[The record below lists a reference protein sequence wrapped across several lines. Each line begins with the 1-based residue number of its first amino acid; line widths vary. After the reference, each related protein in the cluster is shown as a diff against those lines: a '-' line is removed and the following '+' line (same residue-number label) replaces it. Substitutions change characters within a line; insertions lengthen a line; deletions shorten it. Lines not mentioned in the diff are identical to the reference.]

1 MQHLQIKRTKDGSH
15 TLWVPDLRESFH
27 SLHGA
32 ITESQMVFIDQG
44 LKYLCLPTDKKEV
57 SILEIG
63 LGTGLNALLTC
74 CYCQE
79 YKQKVQYTALEPF
92 PLSWELAGQLNYP
105 EYISNAQSSFWFKEL
120 HISTWD
126 NIEWLSPYFSI
137 LKKKQAIQH
146 HSILNQYD
154 LCYFDAFAPQKQP
167 DMWDLK
173 VLDIVRRSLKSSGVL
188 VTYCAQ
194 GHFKRNLKEL
204 GFQLECLPG
213 PPGKLE
219 MTRAVLHDQ

>member
-1 MQHLQIKRTKDGSH
+1 MRHLQIKRTKDGSD
-15 TLWVPDLRESFH
+15 TLWVPDIQESFH
-27 SLHGA
+27 SLNGA
-32 ITESQMVFIDQG
+32 ITESQQVFIDQG
-44 LKYLCLPTDKKEV
+44 LKYLCLSSGKDEV

-105 EYISNAQSSFWFKEL
+105 ERISNVQSTFWFKEL

-126 NIEWLSPYFSI
+126 NIEWLNPYFSI
-137 LKKKQAIQH
+137 LKKKEAIQH
-146 HSILNQYD
+146 HTVLNQYD
-154 LCYFDAFAPQKQP
+154 LCYFDAFAPVKQP
-167 DMWDLK
+167 NIWDIK
-173 VLDIVRRSLKSSGVL
+173 VLDIVRRSLKSTGVL

-194 GHFKRNLKEL
+194 GQFKRNLKEL
-204 GFQLECLPG
+204 GFQLESLPG
-213 PPGKLE
+213 PPGKKE
-219 MTRAVLHDQ
+219 MTRAVLQG